1 MSILELLILLV
12 IAAICG
18 AIGQAIAGYSV
29 GGLLISIVVGFVGA
43 LIGTWLARATGLPE
57 LLMINIGGEPFPI
70 VWSIIGSIILA
81 LIVSIFSRRSRRYA

>member
-1 MSILELLILLV
+1 MTIWELLILLV

-29 GGLLISIVVGFVGA
+29 GGFLVTIVVGFVGA

-57 LLMINIGGEPFPI
+57 LLTVNVGGEPFPI

-81 LIVSIFSRRSRRYA
+81 LIVSMFNRRSRRYA